1 MTNTLLKSSLST
13 SSTTTNTAATATA
26 TSTITKDN
34 DSRLYRGE
42 LNEVDVAN
50 GYGMGM
56 ATVNRGNKVS

>member
-13 SSTTTNTAATATA
+13 SSTTTYTAATATS
-26 TSTITKDN
+26 TSTKDN

-56 ATVNRGNKVS
+56 ATANRGNKVK

>member
-13 SSTTTNTAATATA
+13 SSTTTYTAAAA
-26 TSTITKDN
+26 TSIITKDN

-42 LNEVDVAN
+42 LNEIDVAN

>member
-13 SSTTTNTAATATA
+13 SSTTTYTAATATS
-26 TSTITKDN
+26 TSTKDN

-56 ATVNRGNKVS
+56 ATVNRGNKVK